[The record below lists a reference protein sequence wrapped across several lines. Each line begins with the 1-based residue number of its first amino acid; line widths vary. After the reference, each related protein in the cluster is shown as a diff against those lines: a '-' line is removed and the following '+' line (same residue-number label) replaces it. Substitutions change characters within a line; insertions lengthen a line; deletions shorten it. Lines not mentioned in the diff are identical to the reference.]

1 MKPLKETLNLPVT
14 KFSMKANLA
23 QKEPSLLDYWKDIDL
38 YNLIQKKNEGKPS
51 FNLHDGPP
59 YANGPIHLGH
69 TVNKILKDIIV
80 KTKNFSGYSAPYVP
94 GWDCHG
100 LPIELNVEQ
109 KYGKANKDISTEEFR
124 NKCRDYANQQIA
136 IQKKDFIRLGVLGD
150 WENPYKSMD
159 YRFEANIVRS
169 LSRIIEAGHLSRGF
183 KPVYWCENCASA
195 LAEAEV
201 EYLEKESKAIDLL
214 FPIDAKLLQKVFN
227 IKLSHHSYVATWT
240 TTPWTLPGNKA
251 MSVSSSFDYELIELN
266 SSGQKINVVIC
277 SNLLEKTLERYE
289 IKDFTSLGKVNGKDL
304 IGLVCR
310 HPFLDQQS
318 LIIESSHVTDE
329 IGTGFVHTAPAH
341 GLEDYDA
348 CKGHDFDTSSL
359 IQADGRF
366 LKGTPFVGE
375 KNIQEANE
383 IVIDVLKSKNLLL
396 SKNKYRHSF
405 PHCWRHK
412 TPLFFRATPQWF
424 ISMDQNGLLDDCLK
438 KIEEIN
444 WLPEWGKSRID
455 SMMADRPDWCVSR
468 QRHWGAPLPLFVDK
482 ISGELHPDSIKI
494 IQAVA
499 DKIETNGVEGWF
511 SSDPKEFLGKDV
523 NKYEKITDI
532 LDVWFD
538 SGVSHSCAPDQ
549 IKTPYSP
556 ADLYLEG
563 SDQHRGW
570 FQSSLITGLAMN
582 SQSPYRTVLTHGF
595 VVDADGRKMSKSL
608 GNVISPQSVWN
619 KKGADILRAWTA
631 STDFRNE
638 MSFSEESL
646 ERTADAYRRIRNT
659 IRFLMGNLNDFDF
672 QKDKISGDQYSE
684 LDKWIVLK
692 TKDLQTEVIK
702 DFENYDIHFAFQKI
716 LNFCTNELGGFYLD
730 IIKDRLYTS
739 KRDGSARRSAQ
750 SAMHQIYTSLLT
762 LVAPILS
769 FTAEES
775 YLEKNGNGNS
785 IFLSEWFSEWEE
797 FDQKIDQGLWDQLIL
812 LKNEVNKE
820 IEEKRNLNEIGSSL
834 EAEVTLVC
842 DDNSYMLLNDLKDE
856 LKFLFISSDVIL
868 NLKEKSN
875 DNSSPPIGIKIS
887 KSSNEKCGRCW
898 HYVENLNDYEEEKI
912 CSRCEENIDGS
923 GEIRLFF

>member
-1 MKPLKETLNLPVT
+1 
-14 KFSMKANLA
+14 
-23 QKEPSLLDYWKDIDL
+23 
-38 YNLIQKKNEGKPS
+38 
-51 FNLHDGPP
+51 
-59 YANGPIHLGH
+59 
-69 TVNKILKDIIV
+69 
-80 KTKNFSGYSAPYVP
+80 
-94 GWDCHG
+94 
-100 LPIELNVEQ
+100 
-109 KYGKANKDISTEEFR
+109 
-124 NKCRDYANQQIA
+124 
-136 IQKKDFIRLGVLGD
+136 
-150 WENPYKSMD
+150 
-159 YRFEANIVRS
+159 
-169 LSRIIEAGHLSRGF
+169 
-183 KPVYWCENCASA
+183 
-195 LAEAEV
+195 
-201 EYLEKESKAIDLL
+201 
-214 FPIDAKLLQKVFN
+214 
-227 IKLSHHSYVATWT
+227 
-240 TTPWTLPGNKA
+240 
-251 MSVSSSFDYELIELN
+251 
-266 SSGQKINVVIC
+266 
-277 SNLLEKTLERYE
+277 
-289 IKDFTSLGKVNGKDL
+289 
-304 IGLVCR
+304 
-310 HPFLDQQS
+310 
-318 LIIESSHVTDE
+318 
-329 IGTGFVHTAPAH
+329 
-341 GLEDYDA
+341 
-348 CKGHDFDTSSL
+348 
-359 IQADGRF
+359 
-366 LKGTPFVGE
+366 
-375 KNIQEANE
+375 
-383 IVIDVLKSKNLLL
+383 
-396 SKNKYRHSF
+396 
-405 PHCWRHK
+405 
-412 TPLFFRATPQWF
+412 
-424 ISMDQNGLLDDCLK
+424 
-438 KIEEIN
+438 
-444 WLPEWGKSRID
+444 
-455 SMMADRPDWCVSR
+455 
-468 QRHWGAPLPLFVDK
+468 
-482 ISGELHPDSIKI
+482 
-494 IQAVA
+494 
-499 DKIETNGVEGWF
+499 
-511 SSDPKEFLGKDV
+511 
-523 NKYEKITDI
+523 
-532 LDVWFD
+532 
-538 SGVSHSCAPDQ
+538 
-549 IKTPYSP
+549 
-556 ADLYLEG
+556 
-563 SDQHRGW
+563 
-570 FQSSLITGLAMN
+570 MN

-775 YLEKNGNGNS
+775 YLEKNGKGNS